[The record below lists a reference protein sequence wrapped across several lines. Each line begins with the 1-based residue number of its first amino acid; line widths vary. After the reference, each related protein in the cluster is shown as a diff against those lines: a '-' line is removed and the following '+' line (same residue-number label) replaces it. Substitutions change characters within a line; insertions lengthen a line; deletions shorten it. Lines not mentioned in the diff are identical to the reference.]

1 MQFHHEVR
9 EAARP
14 AVQSEEDGG
23 SEEQIR
29 TDWQEEQG
37 RDQDAVH
44 EESSA
49 SILHDQGREL
59 RVPESGGS
67 SRPVKWLLWE
77 GGGPTWRRDRVFIL
91 FCYVCILVFFNE
103 ARKDIILILIL
114 VYV

>member
-1 MQFHHEVR
+1 MQSRHEVR

-14 AVQSEEDGG
+14 AAQSEEDGG

-77 GGGPTWRRDRVFIL
+77 GDGPTWRRDRVFIL
-91 FCYVCILVFFNE
+91 FLLCVYSRFFF
-103 ARKDIILILIL
+103 LFFFF
-114 VYV
+114 